1 MHASEG
7 ADGAPLDKGNPVIRP
22 YIPISR
28 PEHEGELV
36 LIIKKYESGSSRR
49 RALHQGS
56 YPEVPLQRFA
66 AAALMIT
73 LSLKHQPLYNRER
86 IRAHCAD
93 RWRLRYHASLPTT
106 RPCTRGPYEPYAL
119 YAALRERF
127 PKRTYSCERSSARSR
142 KHAHK
147 LCASCTRL
155 TTPRKAGQARLATSA
170 TSSSRYMSRQPSPER
185 RSRCSSVA
193 CLSFVFVCL
202 V

>member
-1 MHASEG
+1 MHERLKPG
-7 ADGAPLDKGNPVIRP
+7 ATLSIKGP
-22 YIPISR
+22 R
-28 PEHEGELV
+28 PE
-36 LIIKKYESGSSRR
+36 
-49 RALHQGS
+49 A
-56 YPEVPLQRFA
+56 PLQRYA
-66 AAALMIT
+66 ACRTPGFLIT
-73 LSLKHQPLYNRER
+73 PIFYNRER
-86 IRAHCAD
+86 MRARRAD
-93 RWRLRYHASLPTT
+93 WWWHRYHTALSAT
-106 RPCTRGPYEPYAL
+106 RPCTHGPHDPYEL